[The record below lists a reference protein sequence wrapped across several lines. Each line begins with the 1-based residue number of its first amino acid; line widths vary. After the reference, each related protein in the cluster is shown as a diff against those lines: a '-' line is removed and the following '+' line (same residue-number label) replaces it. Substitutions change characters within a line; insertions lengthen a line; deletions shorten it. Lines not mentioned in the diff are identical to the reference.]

1 MKDPFGCSALTLPSD
16 TAVVFNTWTSL
27 SMRLPHNAISIM
39 AASLPAPPTSV
50 AVSASFAY
58 AFGHLSTAAPTQH
71 VVRRIIER
79 FSDATQLI
87 TAIITIKNQ
96 AQAKDLFAPDPPR
109 PLAIV
114 ANEDAH
120 VATWLLELAK
130 YFKDS
135 PSPSAAPPNIVTPDT
150 GKHGNNHQNQVVL
163 ARSAVSE
170 NSRSFLTVAHA
181 ILALHQILPYAPAS
195 SGGGDNDYGTP
206 VPLPTVESLRTA
218 LEAVHLLSQNITG
231 SNPRSRTRTQAL
243 LLDAMPRVLSL
254 LEVFS
259 STSMTSL
266 DHFMLMTSHRDTVQ
280 ELTRDLT
287 KACAGLEGGMAPSE
301 TGLRAAVQRAS
312 ASLTAIAEM
321 GRHMP
326 DDLGMTAGDMPSQ
339 RPEQPQRDSQYA
351 PAQEQA
357 GLAPSVMAPMGLMG
371 LIDGMG
377 GPYGYGEVM
386 PSEPL
391 VQISEQQHSGRSSL
405 ADLSSHDTQHTF
417 QSGSGSGGS
426 GTTSVSGFVPLS
438 PEESKPHLFNL
449 LNAQNSPGV
458 WPEHYLPEG
467 EQQPPPQPYEHQQA
481 DVFEQQLPLQQMHP
495 QHQQDF
501 YSHADPR

>member
-1 MKDPFGCSALTLPSD
+1 
-16 TAVVFNTWTSL
+16 
-27 SMRLPHNAISIM
+27 MRLPHNAISIM

-58 AFGHLSTAAPTQH
+58 AFGHLSNAAPTQH

-114 ANEDAH
+114 AHEDAH

-135 PSPSAAPPNIVTPDT
+135 PSPSAAPPNIVTLET
-150 GKHGNNHQNQVVL
+150 GKHGHGQQSQLVL
-163 ARSAVSE
+163 TKSAVSE

-195 SGGGDNDYGTP
+195 SGAGDNDFGTP

-266 DHFMLMTSHRDTVQ
+266 DHFMLMTSHRDTVH

-287 KACAGLEGGMAPSE
+287 KACAGLECGMVPSD

-326 DDLGMTAGDMPSQ
+326 DDLGVNAAHISTQGAELQQ
-339 RPEQPQRDSQYA
+339 RGSQYA
-351 PAQEQA
+351 QAQEQA
-357 GLAPSVMAPMGLMG
+357 GHAPSVMAPMGLMG

-377 GPYGYGEVM
+377 GPYGYEEAI
-386 PSEPL
+386 PSERV
-391 VQISEQQHSGRSSL
+391 VQMGEQQDSGRSSL
-405 ADLSSHDTQHTF
+405 AEMSSNDTHLTY
-417 QSGSGSGGS
+417 QSGSGSGS
-426 GTTSVSGFVPLS
+426 GNTSVSGFVPLS

-458 WPEHYLPEG
+458 WPEHYLPER
-467 EQQPPPQPYEHQQA
+467 EQQQQQQYEHQQA
-481 DVFEQQLPLQQMHP
+481 DVFEHQLPLQQMQP

-501 YSHADPR
+501 YSHADPK

>member
-1 MKDPFGCSALTLPSD
+1 MLARVVHFRSVLTMVGH
-16 TAVVFNTWTSL
+16 AVVVFNTWTSL

-39 AASLPAPPTSV
+39 AEALPAPPTTV

-58 AFGHLSTAAPTQH
+58 AFGHLTAAAPTQH
-71 VVRRIIER
+71 VVRRVIER

-135 PSPSAAPPNIVTPDT
+135 PSASATPPNIISIET
-150 GKHGNNHQNQVVL
+150 GKHGNKDQLQVV
-163 ARSAVSE
+163 SAQSTISE

-195 SGGGDNDYGTP
+195 NGGGDNDYGSP

-254 LEVFS
+254 LEIFS

-266 DHFMLMTSHRDTVQ
+266 DHFMLMTSHRDTVH

-287 KACAGLEGGMAPSE
+287 KACAGLESGMTSSE
-301 TGLRAAVQRAS
+301 TGLRAAVHRAS
-312 ASLTAIAEM
+312 ASLTAIAEV
-321 GRHMP
+321 GRHLP
-326 DDLGMTAGDMPSQ
+326 DDLGLNAAGISSQ
-339 RPEQPQRDSQYA
+339 SLEQHQVEPEYA
-351 PAQEQA
+351 QAQAQA
-357 GLAPSVMAPMGLMG
+357 QKEVEHAPPMGLMG

-377 GPYGYGEVM
+377 GPYGFGEVV
-386 PSEPL
+386 PAEPL
-391 VQISEQQHSGRSSL
+391 GAPAAQQHSGTSSL
-405 ADLSSHDTQHTF
+405 AEMSSNDTHLSYH
-417 QSGSGSGGS
+417 SGSGSGGS
-426 GTTSVSGFVPLS
+426 GHTSVSGMVPLS

-449 LNAQNSPGV
+449 LNAQNSPSI
-458 WPEHYLPEG
+458 WPEHYLPDG
-467 EQQPPPQPYEHQQA
+467 QQHHHYEVQPA
-481 DVFEQQLPLQQMHP
+481 DVFEQVSHQQMQP
-495 QHQQDF
+495 QHQQGF
-501 YSHADPR
+501 YGHANPR